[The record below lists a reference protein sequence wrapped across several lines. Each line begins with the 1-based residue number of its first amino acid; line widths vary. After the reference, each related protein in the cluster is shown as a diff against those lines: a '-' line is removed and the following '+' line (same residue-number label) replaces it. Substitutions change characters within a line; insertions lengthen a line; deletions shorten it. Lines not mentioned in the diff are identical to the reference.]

1 MNRVLLTAIF
11 ASAVSVLPS
20 TAIAQEHPGSR
31 DGHEQRAEGAR
42 TYDDAGHRD
51 RHEWNS
57 REDEEWNRYR
67 GEHHIKQHDFARLKR
82 KQQEEYW
89 KWRHEHGDDRR

>member
-1 MNRVLLTAIF
+1 MNRVLLIAIF
-11 ASAVSVLPS
+11 ASAVSVLPNA
-20 TAIAQEHPGSR
+20 AIAQEHG
-31 DGHEQRAEGAR
+31 DR
-42 TYDDAGHRD
+42 TYQEHGNRTYNDAAHRD
-51 RHEWNS
+51 KHEWNS